1 MPSAEAREVEQII
14 QEYKAGVIGKG
25 QALTMDERRAVT
37 DGIGQWA
44 TIRDDVDL
52 EAVELGGLDASLYV
66 PATVEPGMVVLYL
79 HGGGYVMGSLTSHGR
94 LMAHLAH
101 HCSTPVY
108 GLDFRRA
115 PENPYPAALND
126 ARSAYSALREMGW
139 SAEQIILAGDS
150 AGGGLVLAVMA
161 LVREAGESAP
171 AGGILLS
178 PWLDLAL
185 TSDSMERL
193 AADDPW
199 TTRPTLET
207 FAKFYAGDVALDD
220 PLVSPVYM
228 DFAGLPPILIHVSA
242 SEILLDDATRARESA
257 SAAGVDVEFRSWEG
271 VPHVFQLFAGNLPE
285 AEESLT
291 DIATWFDD
299 RRSRTPRLTSDS

>member
-1 MPSAEAREVEQII
+1 MPSAQAEEAEQII
-14 QEYKAGVIGKG
+14 QEYKAGVIGMG

-44 TIRDDVDL
+44 TTRDDVDL
-52 EAVELGGLDASLYV
+52 EAVELGGRDASLYV
-66 PATVEPGMVVLYL
+66 PVAVEPGMVVLYL

-115 PENPYPAALND
+115 PENPYPAALDD
-126 ARSAYSALREMGW
+126 ARSAYSALLEMGW
-139 SAEQIILAGDS
+139 NADQIILAGDS

-161 LVREAGESAP
+161 LLREAGESAP

-193 AADDPW
+193 AARDPW
-199 TTRPTLET
+199 TTKPTLET
-207 FAKFYAGDVALDD
+207 FGKLYAGDVALDD
-220 PLVSPVYM
+220 PQVSPVYM

-242 SEILLDDATRARESA
+242 SEILLDDATRARDRA
-257 SAAGVDVEFRSWEG
+257 STAGVEVEFRSWEG

-285 AEESLT
+285 AEESLR
-291 DIATWFDD
+291 DIATWLDK
-299 RRSRTPRLTSDS
+299 RRAGRHD

>member
-1 MPSAEAREVEQII
+1 MPSPQAKEVEQII
-14 QEYKAGVIGKG
+14 QEYKAGVIGMG
-25 QALTMDERRAVT
+25 QALTMDQRRAVT

-44 TIRDDVDL
+44 TVRDDVDL
-52 EAVELGGLDASLYV
+52 EGVELGGRHASLYV
-66 PATVEPGMVVLYL
+66 PAAAEPGMVVLYL

-101 HCSTPVY
+101 HCSAPVY

-115 PENPYPAALND
+115 PEDPYPAALDD
-126 ARSAYSALREMGW
+126 ARSAYTALLEMGW
-139 SAEQIILAGDS
+139 NSDQIILAGDS
-150 AGGGLVLAVMA
+150 AGAGLVLAVMA
-161 LVREAGESAP
+161 LSREAGESAP

-185 TSDSMERL
+185 TADSMERL
-193 AADDPW
+193 AAGDPW

-207 FAKFYAGDVALDD
+207 FGKFYAGDVALDD
-220 PLVSPVYM
+220 PKVSPLYM

-242 SEILLDDATRARESA
+242 SEILLDDATRARDRASA
-257 SAAGVDVEFRSWEG
+257 SGVEVEFRSWEG

-285 AEESLT
+285 AEESLK
-291 DIATWFDD
+291 DIATWFDK
-299 RRSRTPRLTSDS
+299 RRAGTS